1 MVIWEGEAGEDVN
14 ETIGCEL
21 LFVKVGM
28 RPQKSIFHCTYAGFT
43 VSHFGMWI
51 ISSWRQ
57 PRPKRLRKSFLP
69 PPYLALR
76 IQKEGLVQEELLSSE
91 ITTKS
96 KWDGC
101 GKLWGA
107 GRAYSSWDGVP
118 LSLYLARQTCL
129 SNNCSSHLPV
139 NCIPCLWSPRL
150 LAPCP

>member
-1 MVIWEGEAGEDVN
+1 MGRGGRGRCKWNNWLWAAVCEGGH
-14 ETIGCEL
+14 ETTEIHLPLHLCRVHSEPLWHVDYFKLKTTKAQKTQKEL
-21 LFVKVGM
+21 
-28 RPQKSIFHCTYAGFT
+28 FT
-43 VSHFGMWI
+43 
-51 ISSWRQ
+51 
-57 PRPKRLRKSFLP
+57 